1 MYGFVK
7 WFLSK
12 NENKVNLKIKQIISH
27 QNKKIKNLNIWNIWN
42 IGQKITVHILE
53 Q

>member
-27 QNKKIKNLNIWNIWN
+27 QNKEIRNLNIWN